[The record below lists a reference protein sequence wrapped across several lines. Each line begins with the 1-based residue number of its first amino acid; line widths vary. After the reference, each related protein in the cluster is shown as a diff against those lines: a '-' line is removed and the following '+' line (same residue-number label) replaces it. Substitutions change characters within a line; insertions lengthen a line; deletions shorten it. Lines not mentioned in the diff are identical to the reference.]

1 MTPSV
6 RLWAL
11 AAALAV
17 GIGGAATAQQPI
29 KIGML
34 YPYKGVYATLSES
47 ADKGAVLAVEEFGGK
62 IAGRAIEIVRA
73 DTEDSNPTVAVQ
85 KAEKLVKS
93 DQVLV
98 IAGVISS
105 GVALA
110 MREFAHQHKIPF
122 VVSYGAADQITD
134 EKCSPYMA
142 RTLYAASTFSRSI
155 GNYVATKYKSAA
167 TLGPDYAAGHQFI
180 AGFKQGFEEKGG
192 KVAHQEW
199 TAFRK
204 TKDWGPAFAKIK
216 EAGPQVIYSFYG
228 GSEAIQ
234 AVKTHAD
241 FGLAASIPLYGDMW
255 LYDSAL
261 WDAMGDAVVGAVY
274 GTTWIPSL
282 DSEANKKFVAAY
294 EKKFGKTPDV
304 NSVLGYTNIKST
316 LLAMQKLG
324 GDVSDGAK
332 FIKTLVSLEFD
343 GPSGKVKFNPK
354 NNDAVLD
361 QVYMARIEKGAGG
374 KLGQVLVD
382 RTKGSLSPSDKC
394 RLDS

>member
-1 MTPSV
+1 MTPSLRIV
-6 RLWAL
+6 TL
-11 AAALAV
+11 AAALAL
-17 GIGGAATAQQPI
+17 GAGAAAQAQQPI
-29 KIGML
+29 KIGMI
-34 YPYKGVYATLSES
+34 YSYKGVYATLSES
-47 ADKGAVLAVEEFGGK
+47 ADKGAMLAVDEFGGK
-62 IAGRAIEIVRA
+62 VAGRAIEIVRA
-73 DTEDSNPTVAVQ
+73 DDEDSNPTIGVQ
-85 KAEKLVKS
+85 KAEKLAKS
-93 DQVLV
+93 DHVQV

-110 MREFAHQHKIPF
+110 MREFAHRNKIPF
-122 VVSYGAADQITD
+122 VVSYGAADQIMN

-142 RTLYAASTFSRSI
+142 RTLYAASAFSRSI
-155 GNYVATKYKSAA
+155 GNYAATKNKTAA

-192 KVAHQEW
+192 KVVHQEW

-234 AVKTHAD
+234 AVKTHAN
-241 FGLAASIPLYGDMW
+241 FGLAKSIPLYGDMW

-261 WDAMGDAVVGAVY
+261 WDAMGDAVVGGVY
-274 GTTWIPSL
+274 GTTWIPAL
-282 DSEANKKFVAAY
+282 DSAANKKFVAAY
-294 EKKFGKTPDV
+294 QKKFGTTPDV
-304 NSVLGYTNIKST
+304 NSVLGYTNIKAT
-316 LLAMQKLG
+316 LLAAQQLN

-332 FIKTLVSLEFD
+332 FVKALAGLEFD

-361 QVYMARIEKGAGG
+361 RVYMVRIEKGPDG
-374 KLGQVLVD
+374 KLRQALVD
-382 RTKGSLSPSDKC
+382 STQGAPSPSDKC
-394 RLDS
+394 SLGS